1 MYLGVD
7 IGGTFTDLVL
17 LDEDGSI
24 TTTKAPTTPGELEKG
39 VLDAIALVAELRKT
53 SVDGLLGQVKAFGHG
68 TTQATN
74 ALIERKG
81 ACTGLITTRGFG
93 DTLLLQRLM
102 GFTAGLAPEKIGW
115 FSRRGYPE
123 PIVPRHLIEVVP
135 ERVDQGG
142 HVLLPLDE
150 HAAREAI
157 DALVEKGAQVFAVC
171 LLWSFRNPTHER
183 RIAELIRER
192 VPDAY
197 ITLSADIAPVIG
209 EYERTATAVLN
220 SYLAP
225 KVSRYL
231 NSVEDVLRQ
240 RGFAGTFHILNS
252 IGGVMPVSQAALRPV
267 LLLASGPTGGVIG
280 SQYLAKSLG
289 HPNVITTDMGGTSFD
304 VGLIIDGKPQVS
316 STHEV
321 GRYHIATPTVDIR
334 AIGAGGGSIARLR
347 DGLIEVGPDS
357 ASAYPGPVCYGR
369 GGDQVT
375 VTDANVV
382 LGIIDPN
389 NFLGGRMKLD
399 RNAAVRAIEK
409 NIALPLGMTV
419 EEAAA
424 GIRRVVDSHMADTL
438 REVTIGR
445 GHDPR
450 DFVLYA
456 YGGAGPVHC
465 ASYGAELG
473 VRCIIVPATSMVHSA
488 YGAVA
493 SDIHETFERSLLLR
507 GGGGDL
513 PPWEGLDLN
522 LIQSV
527 LNELS
532 ESCLVA
538 LEAAGVARSDAILR
552 RSVDLRYRRQTHS
565 LITPIPPGAITA
577 DVLRNVIEE
586 FERAYEGNYG
596 RGSAFR
602 EAGVETTIFRVE
614 AIGQT
619 YKPKPKLS
627 VIAAADSA
635 KQRKLYDPAVG
646 RQVAAQII
654 DWHNLPEGK
663 RVDGP
668 AVIEDP
674 ATAVFINSGQVA
686 SVDSARNI
694 IIESR

>member
-1 MYLGVD
+1 
-7 IGGTFTDLVL
+7 
-17 LDEDGSI
+17 
-24 TTTKAPTTPGELEKG
+24 
-39 VLDAIALVAELRKT
+39 
-53 SVDGLLGQVKAFGHG
+53 
-68 TTQATN
+68 
-74 ALIERKG
+74 
-81 ACTGLITTRGFG
+81 
-93 DTLLLQRLM
+93 
-102 GFTAGLAPEKIGW
+102 
-115 FSRRGYPE
+115 
-123 PIVPRHLIEVVP
+123 
-135 ERVDQGG
+135 
-142 HVLLPLDE
+142 
-150 HAAREAI
+150 
-157 DALVEKGAQVFAVC
+157 
-171 LLWSFRNPTHER
+171 
-183 RIAELIRER
+183 
-192 VPDAY
+192 
-197 ITLSADIAPVIG
+197 
-209 EYERTATAVLN
+209 
-220 SYLAP
+220 
-225 KVSRYL
+225 
-231 NSVEDVLRQ
+231 
-240 RGFAGTFHILNS
+240 
-252 IGGVMPVSQAALRPV
+252 
-267 LLLASGPTGGVIG
+267 
-280 SQYLAKSLG
+280 
-289 HPNVITTDMGGTSFD
+289 MGGTSFD
-304 VGLIIDGKPQVS
+304 VGLIIGGKPQVS

-334 AIGAGGGSIARLR
+334 AIGAGGGSIARVR

-382 LGIIDPN
+382 LGIIDPD

-399 RNAAVRAIEK
+399 RDAAVRAIEH
-409 NIALPLGMTV
+409 NIATPLGMTV

-473 VRCIIVPATSMVHSA
+473 VQRIVVPATSMVHSA

-493 SDIHETFERSLLLR
+493 SDIHETYERSLLLR

-513 PPWEGLDLN
+513 PPWQGLDLT

-527 LNELS
+527 LDELA
-532 ESCLVA
+532 ESCLAA
-538 LEAAGVARSDAILR
+538 LEAAGVARSDVILR

-577 DVLRNVIEE
+577 DVIRGVIEE

-627 VIAAADSA
+627 AIATAEST
-635 KQRKLYDPAVG
+635 KHRKLYDPAVG

-654 DWHNLPEGK
+654 DWHRLPENK

-674 ATAVFINSGQVA
+674 ATAVFISSGQVA

>member
-17 LDEDGSI
+17 MGEDGAIS
-24 TTTKAPTTPGELEKG
+24 TAKALTTPGELEKG
-39 VLDAIALVAELRKT
+39 VLDAIAVVAERRET
-53 SVDGLLGQVKAFGHG
+53 SVDGLLKQIKAFGHG

-81 ACTGLITTRGFG
+81 ARTGLITTRGFG

-115 FSRRGYPE
+115 FSRRGYPD
-123 PIVPRHLIEVVP
+123 PIVPRDLIEVVP
-135 ERVDQGG
+135 ERVDQAGN
-142 HVLLPLDE
+142 VLLPLDE

-157 DALVEKGAQVFAVC
+157 GRLVAKGVEVFAVC
-171 LLWSFRNPTHER
+171 LLWSFRNPAHER
-183 RIAELIRER
+183 RIAELIAESA
-192 VPDAY
+192 PGAY
-197 ITLSADIAPVIG
+197 VTVSSDIAPVIG
-209 EYERTATAVLN
+209 EYERTATTVLN

-225 KVSRYL
+225 KVSHYL
-231 NSVEDVLRQ
+231 NSVEGVLRQ
-240 RGFAGTFHILNS
+240 RGLTGTFHILNS
-252 IGGVMPVSQAALRPV
+252 IGGVMPVAQAAERPV

-280 SQYLAKSLG
+280 SQYLARSLG

-321 GRYHIATPTVDIR
+321 GRYHVATPTVDIR
-334 AIGAGGGSIARLR
+334 AIGAGGGSIARVR

-369 GGDQVT
+369 GGEHVT
-375 VTDANVV
+375 VTDADVV
-382 LGIIDPN
+382 LGIIDPE

-399 RNAAVRAIEK
+399 RNAAVRAIDK
-409 NIALPLGMTV
+409 SIAEPLGMTV
-419 EEAAA
+419 EAAAA

-473 VRCIIVPATSMVHSA
+473 VQRIVVPATSMVHSA

-493 SDIHETFERSLLLR
+493 SDIHQTFERSLLLH

-513 PPWEGLDLN
+513 PPWQGLDPQ
-522 LIQSV
+522 LIQSI
-527 LNELS
+527 LDELT
-532 ESCLVA
+532 ESCLAA
-538 LEAAGVARSDAILR
+538 LEAAGVARGASVLR

-565 LITPIPPGAITA
+565 LITPIPAGPITI
-577 DVLRNVIEE
+577 DVLREVLTD

-596 RGSAFR
+596 RGAAFR

-619 YKPKPKLS
+619 YKPRPRLS
-627 VIAAADSA
+627 ASPGSGAARS
-635 KQRKLYDPAVG
+635 RNLFDPAVG
-646 RQVAAQII
+646 RPVTAQII
-654 DWHNLPEGK
+654 DWRDLAEGK
-663 RVDGP
+663 RIDGP

-674 ATAVFINSGQVA
+674 ATAVLISTGQIA

-694 IIESR
+694 VIETR